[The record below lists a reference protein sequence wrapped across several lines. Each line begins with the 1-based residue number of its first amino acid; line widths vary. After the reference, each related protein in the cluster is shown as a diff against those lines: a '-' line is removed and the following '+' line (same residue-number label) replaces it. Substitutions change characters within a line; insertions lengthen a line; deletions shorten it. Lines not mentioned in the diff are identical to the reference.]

1 MTREKDIIDNPERT
15 VESRETLDS
24 RISPAANNSSTASG
38 DIRYDNKSS
47 IVADLTSHDMAETF
61 QAQENPLGAT
71 NQTATHDILPA
82 MPPIQGDIGMEV
94 DSAVSMPIMSRTR
107 LKLTQMQS
115 SEADGDTDSTMG
127 ADIQYVQQAML
138 LRIFID

>member
-38 DIRYDNKSS
+38 DIRYDNESS
-47 IVADLTSHDMAETF
+47 IVADLTSHDMTETS

-71 NQTATHDILPA
+71 NQMATHDILPA

-94 DSAVSMPIMSRTR
+94 DSAVSMPFMSRTR

-127 ADIQYVQQAML
+127 ADIQYV
-138 LRIFID
+138 